1 MWCAH
6 VVCVCVCL
14 CECVSVCVCVC
25 VCVCVWRATGIV
37 CWLAHSVVCN
47 AVQASL
53 KKELEESKLPDKL
66 KFFEKLSAK
75 SGAPEGWLFG
85 KVSPLFHYR

>member
-1 MWCAH
+1 M
-6 VVCVCVCL
+6 
-14 CECVSVCVCVC
+14 
-25 VCVCVWRATGIV
+25 
-37 CWLAHSVVCN
+37 CN